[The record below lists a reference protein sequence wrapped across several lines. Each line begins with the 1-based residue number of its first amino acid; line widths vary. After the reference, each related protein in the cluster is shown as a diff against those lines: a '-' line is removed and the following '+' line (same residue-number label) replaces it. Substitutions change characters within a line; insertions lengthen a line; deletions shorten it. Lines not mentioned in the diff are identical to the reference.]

1 MTKRRLTTVFTVV
14 LGLAPISFGLR
25 FLLDPHGAASG
36 FGIDPW
42 PTGNEAGYF
51 IVKAVRDIVCGLN
64 ILVLL
69 ALGQRRATGVVMG
82 LAAII
87 PVVDMVAVLTHG
99 GSVATA
105 LGIHGLTAVIVAIAA
120 VVLLRERPEAP
131 ADQPALVATADQAV
145 RVGDHS

>member
-1 MTKRRLTTVFTVV
+1 MSKRRLTTVFTVV

-105 LGIHGLTAVIVAIAA
+105 LGIHGLTAVIVAFAA
-120 VVLLRERPEAP
+120 VVLLRERPVAPADQAVSVAP
-131 ADQPALVATADQAV
+131 ADQPV

>member
-1 MTKRRLTTVFTVV
+1 MNKRRLTTVFTVII
-14 LGLAPISFGLR
+14 GLAPISFGLR

-105 LGIHGLTAVIVAIAA
+105 LGIHGLTAVVVAIAA
-120 VVLLRERPEAP
+120 VVLLRERQATPAAQPVPVAP
-131 ADQPALVATADQAV
+131 ADQSV